1 MAKGPARGKRRTRCP
16 SVRTRPAQAAPP
28 PVGAVV
34 VAAGA
39 IENDERA
46 AFDRCP
52 AFGRDGDGQAAAR
65 RRTAAHAARPSWS
78 VSFIAGV
85 TLTKLWRA
93 LHNFV

>member
-1 MAKGPARGKRRTRCP
+1 M
-16 SVRTRPAQAAPP
+16 
-28 PVGAVV
+28 VGRELGI
-34 VAAGA
+34 VAAGG
-39 IENDERA
+39 IENDERTA
-46 AFDRCP
+46 CDRCP

-93 LHNFV
+93 LHNFVYGEKTTRRSREPNPLKCLVFEAP